1 MIYIKTVHRSIIKK
15 KKMNL
20 KYFAW
25 IAEIIDKRE
34 ESLEIPSG
42 IETIG
47 QLIDYLSS
55 IDEAYKKL
63 SKKRKYQIRGKP
75 SSMNENELISK
86 ADEVAF
92 FPPMTGG

>member
-1 MIYIKTVHRSIIKK
+1 MK
-15 KKMNL
+15 L

-34 ESLEIPSG
+34 ESLEIPSE

-55 IDEAYKKL
+55 IDEAYKKAFE
-63 SKKRKYQIRGKP
+63 KRKSIKFAVNQVLV
-75 SSMNENELISK
+75 NENELISK

>member
-1 MIYIKTVHRSIIKK
+1 
-15 KKMNL
+15 MNL

-55 IDEAYKKL
+55 IDEAYKKAFE
-63 SKKRKYQIRGKP
+63 KRRSIKFAVNQVLVD
-75 SSMNENELISK
+75 ENELISK
-86 ADEVAF
+86 ADEIAF

>member
-1 MIYIKTVHRSIIKK
+1 MK
-15 KKMNL
+15 L

-34 ESLEIPSG
+34 ESLEIPSE
-42 IETIG
+42 IETIR

-55 IDEAYKKL
+55 IDEAHKKAFE
-63 SKKRKYQIRGKP
+63 KRKNIKFAVDQVLV
-75 SSMNENELISK
+75 NENDLISK

>member
-1 MIYIKTVHRSIIKK
+1 
-15 KKMNL
+15 MNL

-55 IDEAYKKL
+55 IDEAYKKAFE
-63 SKKRKYQIRGKP
+63 KKKKYQIRGKP
-75 SSMNENELISK
+75 SSC
-86 ADEVAF
+86 
-92 FPPMTGG
+92 G

>member
-1 MIYIKTVHRSIIKK
+1 
-15 KKMNL
+15 MNL

-42 IETIG
+42 IETVG

-55 IDEAYKKL
+55 IDEAYKKAFE
-63 SKKRKYQIRGKP
+63 KRRSIKFAVNQVLVD
-75 SSMNENELISK
+75 ENELISK
-86 ADEVAF
+86 ADEIAF

>member
-1 MIYIKTVHRSIIKK
+1 
-15 KKMNL
+15 MNL

-34 ESLEIPSG
+34 ESLEIPTG

-55 IDEAYKKL
+55 IDEAYKKAFE
-63 SKKRKYQIRGKP
+63 KRKSIKFAVNQVLV
-75 SSMNENELISK
+75 NENELISK

>member
-1 MIYIKTVHRSIIKK
+1 ME
-15 KKMNL
+15 L

-55 IDEAYKKL
+55 IDEAYKKAFE
-63 SKKRKYQIRGKP
+63 KRKSIKFAVNQVLV
-75 SSMNENELISK
+75 NENELISK

>member
-1 MIYIKTVHRSIIKK
+1 M
-15 KKMNL
+15 KMNL

-42 IETIG
+42 IVTIG

-55 IDEAYKKL
+55 IDEAYKKAFE
-63 SKKRKYQIRGKP
+63 KRKSIKFAVNQVLVD
-75 SSMNENELISK
+75 ENELISK
-86 ADEVAF
+86 ADEIAF

>member
-1 MIYIKTVHRSIIKK
+1 M
-15 KKMNL
+15 KMNL

-55 IDEAYKKL
+55 IDEAYKKAFE
-63 SKKRKYQIRGKP
+63 KRKSIKFAVNQVLVD
-75 SSMNENELISK
+75 ENELISK
-86 ADEVAF
+86 ADEIAF

>member
-1 MIYIKTVHRSIIKK
+1 
-15 KKMNL
+15 MNL

-55 IDEAYKKL
+55 IDEAYKKAFE
-63 SKKRKYQIRGKP
+63 KRKSIKFAVNQVLVD
-75 SSMNENELISK
+75 ENELISK
-86 ADEVAF
+86 ADEIAF

>member
-1 MIYIKTVHRSIIKK
+1 M
-15 KKMNL
+15 KMNL

-42 IETIG
+42 IVTIG

-55 IDEAYKKL
+55 IDEAYKKAFE
-63 SKKRKYQIRGKP
+63 KRKSIKFAVNQVLVD
-75 SSMNENELISK
+75 ENELISK

>member
-1 MIYIKTVHRSIIKK
+1 
-15 KKMNL
+15 MNL

-55 IDEAYKKL
+55 IDEAYKK
-63 SKKRKYQIRGKP
+63 SFRKKKKYQIRGKP
-75 SSMNENELISK
+75 SSC
-86 ADEVAF
+86 
-92 FPPMTGG
+92 G

>member
-1 MIYIKTVHRSIIKK
+1 
-15 KKMNL
+15 MNL

-34 ESLEIPSG
+34 ESIEIPSG

-55 IDEAYKKL
+55 IDEAYKKAFE
-63 SKKRKYQIRGKP
+63 KRKSIKFAVNQVLVD
-75 SSMNENELISK
+75 ENELISK
-86 ADEVAF
+86 ADEIAF

>member
-1 MIYIKTVHRSIIKK
+1 
-15 KKMNL
+15 MNL

-55 IDEAYKKL
+55 IDEAYKKAFE
-63 SKKRKYQIRGKP
+63 KRKSIKFAVNQVLV
-75 SSMNENELISK
+75 NENELISK
-86 ADEVAF
+86 ADEGAF

>member
-1 MIYIKTVHRSIIKK
+1 
-15 KKMNL
+15 MNL

-34 ESLEIPSG
+34 NIKFALN
-42 IETIG
+42 
-47 QLIDYLSS
+47 QVLV
-55 IDEAYKKL
+55 
-63 SKKRKYQIRGKP
+63 
-75 SSMNENELISK
+75 NENELISK

>member
-1 MIYIKTVHRSIIKK
+1 M
-15 KKMNL
+15 KMKL

-55 IDEAYKKL
+55 IDEAYKKAFE
-63 SKKRKYQIRGKP
+63 KRKSIKFAVNQVLV
-75 SSMNENELISK
+75 NENELISK

>member
-1 MIYIKTVHRSIIKK
+1 
-15 KKMNL
+15 MNL

-42 IETIG
+42 IVTIG
-47 QLIDYLSS
+47 QLIDYLST
-55 IDEAYKKL
+55 IDEAYKKAFE
-63 SKKRKYQIRGKP
+63 KRKSIKFAVNQVLVD
-75 SSMNENELISK
+75 ENELISK

>member
-1 MIYIKTVHRSIIKK
+1 
-15 KKMNL
+15 MNL

-55 IDEAYKKL
+55 IDEAYKKAFE
-63 SKKRKYQIRGKP
+63 KRKSIKFAVNQVLV
-75 SSMNENELISK
+75 NENELISK

-92 FPPMTGG
+92 FPPMRGG